1 MLYFLLNS
9 LFIFMNAVFIFMNV
23 PFIFRKTGAD
33 GCSTSLAKTQFP
45 TEIPFRLRKSCI
57 FAKSNDEKFM
67 KNDSNAFGPTYLI
80 LLAVALF
87 SCTSRTEAPKTES
100 VGDDGENIEAES
112 IEAPA
117 DSTIELDTLSPY
129 WYNKN
134 QTEVTFSDDGETL
147 LRFPR
152 VNVGGDYVVPSTVKY
167 IFERAFENCHEL
179 RSVVVPATV
188 EEIQMAAFDFCPKLE
203 RVVFHNHLRK
213 LPFRCFVGCDNL
225 KELHLSDT
233 IPPKIDEDEDTE
245 EGSLVFY
252 FTEKT
257 LNGCTLYVPT
267 GSLRKYRNTYGWR
280 KFKKI
285 VEE

>member
-1 MLYFLLNS
+1 MLVHTWIELVQ
-9 LFIFMNAVFIFMNV
+9 MDDVGT
-23 PFIFRKTGAD
+23 K
-33 GCSTSLAKTQFP
+33 TSLVKTQFL
-45 TEIPFRLRKSCI
+45 TAIPFRLRKSCI
-57 FAKSNDEKFM
+57 FAKSNDEKFL
-67 KNDSNAFGPTYLI
+67 KNDSNTFGPTYLI

-87 SCTSRTEAPKTES
+87 ACSSRTEAPK
-100 VGDDGENIEAES
+100 AE
-112 IEAPA
+112 PV
-117 DSTIELDTLSPY
+117 ELDSLSPY
-129 WYNKN
+129 WYDKN

-188 EEIQMAAFDFCPKLE
+188 EGIQMAAFDFCPKLE

-252 FTEKT
+252 FTEKA
-257 LNGCTLYVPT
+257 LDGCTLYVPT
-267 GSLRKYRNTYGWR
+267 GSLSKYWNTYGWR